1 MNFLAAHHRAAADDQ
16 GIPGIDRGA
25 HRLNAVHTAWVAA
38 VLLYVIAAFHAALVL
53 GAPWGALTQG
63 GGTSGSLAASGRIA
77 AAVSCVISVVM
88 ANAIL
93 GRVGRGPLGLRSSRV
108 ATVLAWFTMVYAVI
122 AVVLNVIT
130 RSSAERA
137 LWAPVSIVLLGL
149 ITSVM
154 VTTHHQRRGP

>member
-1 MNFLAAHHRAAADDQ
+1 MKYLVAHRKAADD
-16 GIPGIDRGA
+16 PGFPGPNGGA
-25 HRLNAVHTAWVAA
+25 PRLDAVHAAWMVA
-38 VLLYVIAAFHAALVL
+38 VLFYVIAAFHAALVL

-63 GGTSGSLAASGRIA
+63 GGGSGPLAASGRIA

-93 GRVGRGPLGLRSSRV
+93 ARIGRGPLGVRPSRL

-122 AVVLNVIT
+122 AVILNLIT

-137 LWAPVSIVLLGL
+137 LGAPVSLVLLGL
-149 ITSVM
+149 ITW
-154 VTTHHQRRGP
+154 